1 MGELADATR
10 RSEGENKDETNK
22 ESAGNK
28 DETKTNKVETKGNK
42 DKEAFGNE
50 RKKRKRTRW
59 KRKGLVCF
67 AYLRRPRSW
76 LNFWLSSWARWAI
89 FGAGE
94 LAHVAAGGLTSGFQV
109 GGAGLAVGLES
120 LVDVGGLL
128 LTALAAGEL
137 VGGFGLRLGLGSLDG
152 LKLADSEGGV

>member
-1 MGELADATR
+1 M
-10 RSEGENKDETNK
+10 
-22 ESAGNK
+22 
-28 DETKTNKVETKGNK
+28 ETKGI
-42 DKEAFGNE
+42 
-50 RKKRKRTRW
+50 
-59 KRKGLVCF
+59 GLFCLLEKAEKLAEFLAEFLGALVV
-67 AYLRRPRSW
+67 
-76 LNFWLSSWARWAI
+76 

-128 LTALAAGEL
+128 LAALASGEL

-152 LKLADSEGGV
+152 LELADSESVV